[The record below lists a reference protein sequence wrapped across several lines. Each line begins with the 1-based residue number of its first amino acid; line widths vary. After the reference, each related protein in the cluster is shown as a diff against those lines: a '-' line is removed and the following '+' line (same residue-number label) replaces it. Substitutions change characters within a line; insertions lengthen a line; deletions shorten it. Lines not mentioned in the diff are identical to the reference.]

1 MWILI
6 DGNNVVQHAQD
17 VQPSTVPTGQTAVQ
31 ISDTLTNAQYLY
43 GNPTAYEYTNGQIV
57 QRPYFSL
64 AYANNTVTATLEL
77 PPSTAPTSV
86 TFAVAGQQY
95 TASLTNGVATLSLAV
110 HPSLASQQVIVTC
123 SASGCVSG
131 SLNLTGGTQQ
141 TIGLQVYTPSGTG
154 SIPTVAPVGAG
165 GIEYLTKY
173 YASLADPVALA
184 TNTGYAVELLYDVV
198 FNILLPAF
206 QKSTYTPVSLDA
218 NQSNALAD
226 IQKNVLAYLY
236 LSLEKVYPSGGS
248 PMPQYQNMAGGFQL
262 AQQQMAQFIAAVTSI
277 PGLE

>member
-1 MWILI
+1 LWILV
-6 DGNNVVQHAQD
+6 DSNNVIQHAQD
-17 VQPSTVPTGQTAVQ
+17 VQPTTVPTGQTAVQ

-43 GNPTAYEYTNGQIV
+43 SNPTAYEYVNGQII

-64 AYANNTVTATLEL
+64 AYSNNIVTATLEL

-95 TASLTNGVATLSLAV
+95 TANLANGAATLSLAV
-110 HPSLASQQVIVTC
+110 HSSLASQQVIVTC
-123 SASGCVSG
+123 SATGCVSG
-131 SLNLTGGTQQ
+131 SINLTGGTQQ
-141 TIGLQVYTPSGTG
+141 SIGVQIYTPSGG
-154 SIPTVAPVGAG
+154 ILTVAPVGSG
-165 GIEYLTKY
+165 SIEYLTKY

-198 FNILLPAF
+198 FNTLLPAL
-206 QKSTYTPVSLDA
+206 QKSTYTPVSLDV

-226 IQKNVLAYLY
+226 VQKNVLPYLY

-277 PGLE
+277 PGVE

>member
-1 MWILI
+1 MWILV
-6 DGNNVVQHAQD
+6 DSNNVIQHAQD
-17 VQPSTVPTGQTAVQ
+17 AQPTTVPTGQTAVQ
-31 ISDTLTNAQYLY
+31 INSTLTNAQYLY
-43 GNPTAYEYTNGQIV
+43 GNPTAYEYVSGQIV

-64 AYANNTVTATLEL
+64 VYANNTVTATLEL
-77 PPSTAPTSV
+77 PPSTAPASV

-95 TASLTNGVATLSLAV
+95 TASLTNGAATLSLAV

-141 TIGLQVYTPSGTG
+141 AIGLQVYTPSGG
-154 SIPTVAPVGAG
+154 IPTVAPVGAG
-165 GIEYLTKY
+165 SIEYLTKY

-198 FNILLPAF
+198 FNILLPAL
-206 QKSTYTPVSLDA
+206 QKSTYMPVSLDA
-218 NQSNALAD
+218 NQSNALSD

-248 PMPQYQNMAGGFQL
+248 PMPQYENMAGGFQL
-262 AQQQMAQFIAAVTSI
+262 AQQQMAQFMAAVTSI